1 MASSVAAVGGG
12 SGSVPASP
20 LWAWFFFFCVW
31 RAGWLASGRAVAGSG
46 RVVVE
51 ERGLG
56 KLTRSCGRENY

>member
-20 LWAWFFFFCVW
+20 LWAWLFIFLRVAC
-31 RAGWLASGRAVAGSG
+31 WLASERAGGSG